1 MKEQIKGEKRSGPAP
16 GRGKETMFRVASRN
30 QINLISIADNKANMI
45 IGINAILI
53 SVIMALIGSGITIG
67 GTPFVQKLEL
77 IIPFSILLLSCL
89 VSVVFAI
96 LAAKPHI
103 ISTTRGHRVSK
114 LFFDNFAHQALEQY
128 IVEMHKVLES
138 SEATYDQLII
148 DLYNNGL
155 VLKRKYGLL
164 DIAYRIFMIGF
175 ILSVISSFL
184 SIII

>member
-1 MKEQIKGEKRSGPAP
+1 MKEQQVDNKKSGFAG

-53 SVIMALIGSGITIG
+53 SVIMALFGSGITIS
-67 GTPFVQKLEL
+67 GTPFVNRLEL
-77 IIPFSILLLSCL
+77 LVPFSILLLACL

-103 ISTTRGHRVSK
+103 ISQRQGHRVSK
-114 LFFDNFAHQALEQY
+114 LFFDSFSDGSLDQY
-128 IVEMHKVLES
+128 IADMHEVLGS
-138 SEATYDQLII
+138 SKTPYEQLII

-164 DIAYRIFMIGF
+164 DKAYRIFMIGF
-175 ILSVISSFL
+175 IASVLSSFAAL
-184 SIII
+184 FV